1 MQLFKILLFV
11 SFVQQTLMS
20 ALRALFSVTAV
31 PTALTCLGGTTVSA
45 EMATMTMGCLR
56 QVENPVKVSIE
67 EGVGAQENGQQ
78 K

>member
-1 MQLFKILLFV
+1 
-11 SFVQQTLMS
+11 MS

-56 QVENPVKVSIE
+56 QVENPVKVSKQE
-67 EGVGAQENGQQ
+67 DVGPRRTGSQR
-78 K
+78 